1 MMSDSADKPQSF
13 APEHRSGYV
22 ALAGRPNAGKS
33 TLMNALLGTHLAITS
48 ARAQT
53 TRNRI
58 TGIMSGANYQAILVD
73 TPGLLRPKDPLQKV
87 MMQTTESVL
96 RDADVLV
103 YLMEVVGKRAT
114 LPDATLALLRS
125 FSGPVILALNKVDR
139 IEKPALLPL
148 IERIQG
154 QFGWHE
160 IIPIS
165 ALKRDG
171 LEILTRS
178 FVDLLPL
185 GPKLFPGDDLSEEPT
200 RFFVA
205 EFVREQLVRLL
216 NQELPYA
223 VAVGIDAF
231 KRDHESRKRYIEA
244 TVVVERD
251 SQKGIVIGR
260 QGAMIKRIGSR
271 ARSTIEAFLG
281 EPVFLTL
288 RVAVDRRWTGDPV
301 KLARLGYSPVRN
313 DRTR

>member
-1 MMSDSADKPQSF
+1 MMTNFVDKIDSGSG
-13 APEHRSGYV
+13 EHRSGYV
-22 ALAGRPNAGKS
+22 ALVGQPNAGKS

-58 TGIMSGANYQAILVD
+58 TGILSGSNYQAILVD
-73 TPGLLRPKDPLQKV
+73 TPGLLRPRDPLQKV
-87 MMQTTESVL
+87 MMQTTEAVL
-96 RDADVLV
+96 RDADVV
-103 YLMEVVGKRAT
+103 VFLMEVVGKRSV
-114 LPDATLALLRS
+114 LPKAVLGLLRT

-139 IEKPALLPL
+139 VQKPTLLPL
-148 IERIQG
+148 IERVQAELD
-154 QFGWHE
+154 WRE
-160 IIPIS
+160 IVPIS

-171 LEILTRS
+171 LEPLS
-178 FVDLLPL
+178 AAFGQLLPL
-185 GPKLFPGDDLSEEPT
+185 GPKLFPDDELSEEPT

-205 EFVREQLVRLL
+205 EFIREQLVRLL

-223 VAVGIDAF
+223 VAVGIDLF
-231 KRDHESRKRYIEA
+231 KRDSDLRKRYIEA

-260 QGAMIKRIGSR
+260 QGDMIKRIGSR

-301 KLARLGYSPVRN
+301 KLARLGYRPVRSDKN
-313 DRTR
+313 R